1 MAHKIVRPR
10 KASRAGVYFWQLW
23 NFDAADGL
31 GAVGASILL
40 PRSRN
45 SAHRIYCAVTLFAGY
60 VFLNEVGVLQ
70 PHELDGKAIVDVT
83 HNAALRLSDGDH
95 DADWRSQLAGDADR
109 GAGLRKI
116 DHAAGDIGAIG

>member
-1 MAHKIVRPR
+1 MRPR
-10 KASRAGVYFWQLW
+10 KASCAGVYFWELW
-23 NFDAADGL
+23 NFDAAGEPRTI
-31 GAVGASILL
+31 GASILL
-40 PRSRN
+40 PRARN
-45 SAHRIYCAVTLFAGY
+45 SAHRIYSAVTLFAGY
-60 VFLNEVGVLQ
+60 VFFNEVGVLQ